1 MKQKQKKSLKNN
13 MLSFFDSR
21 KNNEEYSNQEIK
33 PTERERSFLDYYS
46 SNIFIQESMNSKNIP
61 AIKEITNTGEDND
74 FIFRK
79 KKKNALDNT
88 IVHLE
93 NIENKLKSLTENS
106 YNTTNNIHNKRNHIL
121 NNNDNTHKSYE
132 KISSPTLVTN
142 NNESVSSPTLVTNNN
157 ESVSSPTL
165 VTNNNESVMK
175 SINSIKNNTTA
186 KYIKDYADLDAKHTL
201 PTNRMITN
209 VIRVNGDNIPKI
221 LSQKYNVQNNR
232 MKEYHTNDIS
242 TTLVSNIEKI
252 LPQNKIMEIPS
263 LSLGGVARKPT
274 IAQIGD
280 APFAD
285 PTEVVMSPKT
295 IPAILAK
302 ANVIEKTN
310 KLLIT
315 KQATRPID
323 SVIIEKTKKVNITS
337 QAKKTMDENSV
348 LKIQEDNKTQGSD
361 QEAIQPVII
370 NAPNNSTTGQEGGG
384 LQMIESKSS
393 SHLEYASRLPRWRT
407 RIG

>member
-132 KISSPTLVTN
+132 KISS
-142 NNESVSSPTLVTNNN
+142 
-157 ESVSSPTL
+157 
-165 VTNNNESVMK
+165 
-175 SINSIKNNTTA
+175 
-186 KYIKDYADLDAKHTL
+186 
-201 PTNRMITN
+201 
-209 VIRVNGDNIPKI
+209 
-221 LSQKYNVQNNR
+221 QQQ
-232 MKEYHTNDIS
+232 S
-242 TTLVSNIEKI
+242 TS
-252 LPQNKIMEIPS
+252 KIM
-263 LSLGGVARKPT
+263 L
-274 IAQIGD
+274 
-280 APFAD
+280 
-285 PTEVVMSPKT
+285 
-295 IPAILAK
+295 ILM
-302 ANVIEKTN
+302 
-310 KLLIT
+310 
-315 KQATRPID
+315 Q
-323 SVIIEKTKKVNITS
+323 NI
-337 QAKKTMDENSV
+337 
-348 LKIQEDNKTQGSD
+348 
-361 QEAIQPVII
+361 
-370 NAPNNSTTGQEGGG
+370 
-384 LQMIESKSS
+384 
-393 SHLEYASRLPRWRT
+393 HSR